1 MRLKRLRLGGVLA
14 VALALGAC
22 SSPFVQPPR
31 SGSDAS
37 ARVPSQDP
45 GQAEPAQGE
54 GEGADVERDSGAA
67 PAQRSSAAIA
77 LLAES
82 RADRD
87 SGDLSGAAATIERAL
102 SIAPDDA
109 LLWIELAEIRIAQGD
124 RAQGE
129 EMARKALTLTGG
141 DPALEARAR
150 RLIAR

>member
-54 GEGADVERDSGAA
+54 GAIVERDSGAA